1 MKKRLVSTIV
11 LGVLAIFGV
20 MATTISFANSNTST
34 KQLKDVY
41 VITAFH
47 HSTGEISNTVF
58 THKIDNISGNV
69 LYCTEME
76 TKQVVAIPFDVIN
89 IENVSEEY
97 FKQNDCLKCYE
108 EE

>member
-1 MKKRLVSTIV
+1 MKKKLLSTIV

-20 MATTISFANSNTST
+20 MATTISFAVSNTST

-47 HSTGEISNTVF
+47 NSTGEISNTVF

-76 TKQVVAIPFDVIN
+76 TKHTIAIPFDVIN
-89 IENVSEEY
+89 IENVTEEY
-97 FKQNDCLKCYE
+97 YKQNDCLKCYE
-108 EE
+108 